1 MSPVRKLFIPIF
13 LAVLFLGIFGLV
25 NVVEA
30 QEPPGPLPWGL
41 GEFKIENPLAAD
53 TFEEVLDRLINFIF
67 WVGITVAPVMLI
79 IAGFMLVTALGD
91 PKRVETAKKMIL
103 YTLIGLAIVI
113 LAKGLI
119 AVLKS
124 ILGVTGG

>member
-25 NVVEA
+25 SLVEA
-30 QEPPGPLPWGL
+30 EEDGFGPVPWGF
-41 GEFKIENPLAAD
+41 EIENPLAAD

-79 IAGFMLVTALGD
+79 IAGFMLVTAMGD